1 MIRQTEN
8 AKNGFFE
15 SVADAR
21 SANALKGK
29 TAETTSANE
38 KENFKETFNSITNAE
53 TKTQENGAAKSFEQK
68 IAKYIPTTKT
78 EVEGIVDAQAAKFAV
93 EVENV
98 NSSVVETNLINAQ
111 DFGFDMKM
119 NAVENI
125 EEVLRSVSELLNLDI
140 DTNLPMV
147 NFDVEEMPREVI
159 EQLAELLVIFKDIS
173 DAFLETG
180 IKNENLENRGN
191 VYNPEQAI
199 ATGQYLQQE
208 TLKLELSFA
217 ELGITE
223 EVAQEAMK
231 ISPKI
236 EANTGLHFAADLE
249 KKTPAQQILPKSLES
264 ILSQENVKSETG
276 EIKNVVERLK
286 EAMST
291 VQNSSAKVETENAE
305 NTNTI
310 NKANENA
317 VKAPVI
323 DALNGL
329 KKEIAKEVKSE
340 IKSEI
345 KETPKTEIK
354 EAKIAVETTENKE
367 VAKEKAEKAEIKTEV
382 KVNVENK
389 EIAKEK
395 SVNAEIKTE
404 KEVAKEAANEI
415 AKESAKKSEIKETG
429 KAKAKTEAKTE
440 VKSETKVE
448 VKSETKTEIKTEVKT
463 ATKTETKVEVK
474 TETKSETKTAAN
486 TVAKTEIKT
495 EVKSTSTLEN
505 SETMAKTKTETK
517 VSAEV
522 KSDVK
527 SAEVPETK
535 ASAKKHYAKNEAQAQ
550 AKANDVL
557 NNEFVSPIKDSII
570 RSTEANIAS
579 PIALD
584 GVSIEASKFSDA
596 SEIQSVSPRFIKL
609 FEKEIIEQVQKTI
622 LSTANK
628 NGSHQISLTLNPEK
642 LGEVKLT
649 IQVDGNVVSAKI
661 NVENLQVKNI
671 IEQNLQQLK
680 EALDKQNLSAGSL
693 DVNVGENEA
702 RDLQEKLHNA
712 KIRAQNKTGFNGEEG
727 VMTDESQFE
736 LGVDTGRRYGTNS
749 FEFFA

>member
-15 SVADAR
+15 SVAEAR

-29 TAETTSANE
+29 TAETTSAND
-38 KENFKETFNSITNAE
+38 KENFKETFNSIANAE

-191 VYNPEQAI
+191 VYTPEQSI

-291 VQNSSAKVETENAE
+291 VQNSSAKVETENVE

-340 IKSEI
+340 VKSEI

-395 SVNAEIKTE
+395 SVNAEVKTE

-415 AKESAKKSEIKETG
+415 AKEIGKKSEIKETG

-448 VKSETKTEIKTEVKT
+448 VKSETKTEIKTEIKT

-474 TETKSETKTAAN
+474 TETKTEAN

-505 SETMAKTKTETK
+505 SETTAKTKTESK
-517 VSAEV
+517 ESAEV
-522 KSDVK
+522 KNDVK
-527 SAEVPETK
+527 SAEIPETK

-727 VMTDESQFE
+727 VITDESQFE